1 MRRYKAAASS
11 TRRSQALLAL
21 LLGTTLGL
29 AGCGSIDDAL
39 FGGDTGDQGAAPA
52 DTAAQAS
59 APSAGMLTGAA
70 PSEGTMPQASGPV
83 ASGLTPVTI
92 EQGQD
97 TGTAVSHTVQSLRAQ
112 VAGIQ
117 DRILAEAQQL

>member
-39 FGGDTGDQGAAPA
+39 VGGDTGDQGAAPA
-52 DTAAQAS
+52 ETAEAQT
-59 APSAGMLTGAA
+59 APSGGTRPGAS

-92 EQGQD
+92 EQGAD
-97 TGTAVSHTVQSLRAQ
+97 TG
-112 VAGIQ
+112 
-117 DRILAEAQQL
+117 